1 MRWLAY
7 LHPALMIVVLT
18 LGLVVLREGLRIRR
32 ARFFRHEIDSSLHRR
47 LGRIFVALIV
57 LGFGA
62 GLVSMGWLRQK
73 ALFESVHSRLV
84 TGVLVGLLLA
94 AAFGLWLERSEDDRV
109 RGIHLSFA
117 AGGLLLALTAAVAG
131 FAILP

>member
-1 MRWLAY
+1 
-7 LHPALMIVVLT
+7 
-18 LGLVVLREGLRIRR
+18 
-32 ARFFRHEIDSSLHRR
+32 
-47 LGRIFVALIV
+47 
-57 LGFGA
+57 
-62 GLVSMGWLRQK
+62 
-73 ALFESVHSRLV
+73 
-84 TGVLVGLLLA
+84 VLVGLLLA